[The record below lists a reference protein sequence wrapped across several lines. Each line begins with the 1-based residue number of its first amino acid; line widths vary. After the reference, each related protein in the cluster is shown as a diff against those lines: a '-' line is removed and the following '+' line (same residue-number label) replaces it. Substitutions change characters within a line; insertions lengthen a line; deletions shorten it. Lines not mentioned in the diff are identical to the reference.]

1 MLFLKWWCPLALS
14 IVLLSCQPTPE
25 VESTLQPVSGKTVI
39 LLDSTAAAAQIQT
52 DEKEGFFKQISP
64 LDMLLQMHLPTN
76 TVIDAATL
84 HDNYQAFLARQAMP
98 FEAEERALLKATLQQ
113 AYAYCDSLN
122 PQLLP
127 DTVYLAKME
136 TDALGPSVYF
146 TRERAVFIPQ
156 NELYEGNR
164 ALLPVLLHELFHI
177 ISRYQSDLRSELYR
191 LIGYEQLDASLHFPT
206 PLLQRRLLNP
216 DGIDHRYAI
225 ELTDSTGQAQSYVSV
240 ITADTTDTYPGKSY
254 FDYIDFRLYP
264 LAPTDSGYTVL
275 AEGVKPEAALGF
287 FDQIADNT
295 GYIIHPDEI
304 LADNFVLLVLRH
316 AGVEG
321 YTDLSL
327 SKNGEVLLSRMEAA
341 LRK

>member
-1 MLFLKWWCPLALS
+1 MQFLKWWWPLALS
-14 IVLLSCQPTPE
+14 IVLLSCQPAPE
-25 VESTLQPVSGKTVI
+25 VESRLQPVLGKTVV
-39 LLDSTAAAAQIQT
+39 LLDSTAAAVQIQT
-52 DEKEGFFKQISP
+52 DEKEGFFEQISP
-64 LDMLLQMHLPTN
+64 LDMLLQMHLPPD
-76 TVIDAATL
+76 TVIDAARL
-84 HDNYQAFLARQAMP
+84 HDNYRAFLARQAMP

-127 DTVYLAKME
+127 DTVYLAKMD

-146 TRERAVFIPQ
+146 TRERAIFIPQ

-177 ISRYQSDLRSELYR
+177 ISRYQPELREDLYA
-191 LIGYEQLDASLHFPT
+191 LIGYQRIDAPLHFPA
-206 PLLQRRLLNP
+206 PLLEQRLLNP
-216 DGIDHRYAI
+216 DGIDHGYAI
-225 ELTDSTGQAQSYVSV
+225 ELTDSAGQPQLYISIIS
-240 ITADTTDTYPGKSY
+240 ADTTDAYPDKRY
-254 FDYIDFRLYP
+254 FDYIDFRLHP
-264 LAPTDSGYTVL
+264 LTKTDGGYTVQ
-275 AEGVKPEAALGF
+275 AAGVTPDNTPGF

-304 LADNFVLLVLRH
+304 MADNFVLLVLRH

-341 LRK
+341 LQK